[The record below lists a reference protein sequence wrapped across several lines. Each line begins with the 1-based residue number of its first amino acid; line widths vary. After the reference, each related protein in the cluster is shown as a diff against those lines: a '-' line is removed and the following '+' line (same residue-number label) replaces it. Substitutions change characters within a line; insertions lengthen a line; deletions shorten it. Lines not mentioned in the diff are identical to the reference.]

1 MSARAAMSDALL
13 PYYRAE
19 IEALR
24 GEAAAFARAFPKL
37 AERLRISGTTT
48 DDPHVERLLEGVAF
62 MGARVQH
69 RLDDEFPEL
78 TDALLSVLYPHYLSP
93 FPSCTIARFT
103 CATDRASPVEVPRGT
118 MLETPPVRGDLC
130 QFRTASPL
138 RVWPVEVEQARLY
151 GAPFPGTRLDV
162 PDNAKAALHLTLT
175 CANPEM
181 TFEKLGM
188 DRLRLF
194 LGPNALPSRQLLEL
208 LCGHTLAVS
217 FTRTLDEREKPR
229 TIDSQGIEPVGFGP
243 EDALL
248 PWPARAFSGF
258 RLLSE
263 YFAFPDKFLFVDLCG
278 IPRTGF
284 GNRMEVIVYFDQEA
298 PDLVRTVNRDM
309 LRPGCVPLV
318 NLFRFPCEPV
328 PVDHTAIE
336 LRITPDRRR
345 RDALEVWSVES
356 VTETWEGGARP
367 WRPFYRLTRLDP
379 AATPRD
385 PTYVTTRR
393 SAAETADGGRP
404 VDGTEV
410 FLTSCETD
418 EIADRPARSELS
430 VDAWC
435 SNRDLPADLPF
446 GPDGLPLAISADAA
460 GITSAIAITPAS
472 RVARPRLRERRFW
485 RLISHLSLG
494 HLSLVGPDG
503 VAAMREVLRLY
514 NLSDNEAADNAIGS
528 LVGVSAR
535 PGTARVPG
543 LRPGAFCRGLNVD
556 LIFDARGWQT
566 HGLYPLAAV
575 LDRFLAL
582 HGQVNSFVRTSALLR
597 DRQTPVGAWPP
608 RAGAKV
614 LL

>member
-1 MSARAAMSDALL
+1 MSDALL

-62 MGARVQH
+62 LGARVQH

-78 TDALLSVLYPHYLSP
+78 TDALLGVLYPHYLSP

-103 CATDRASPVEVPRGT
+103 CAADRASPVEVPRGT

-162 PDNAKAALHLTLT
+162 PDNAKAALHLTLA

-229 TIDSQGIEPVGFGP
+229 IIDRQGIEPVGFGP

-278 IPRTGF
+278 IPRAGF
-284 GNRMEVIVYFDQEA
+284 GNRMEVVVYFDQEA

-318 NLFRFPCEPV
+318 NLFRFPCEPI

-336 LRITPDRRR
+336 LHVTPDRRR

-379 AATPRD
+379 AAKPSD
-385 PTYVTTRR
+385 PTYVVARR
-393 SAAETADGGRP
+393 SAGETVDGGRP

-410 FLTSCETD
+410 FLTSCDTD
-418 EIADRPARSELS
+418 AEADGPARSELS
-430 VDAWC
+430 IDAWC

-472 RVARPRLRERRFW
+472 RVMRPRLRERRFW

-514 NLSDNEAADNAIGS
+514 NLSDNEAADNAIGA
-528 LVGVSAR
+528 LVGISAR

-556 LIFDARGWQT
+556 LVFDPRGWQT

-582 HGQVNSFVRTSALLR
+582 HGQVNSFVRTRALLR
-597 DRQTPVGAWPP
+597 DRQAPVGSWPP